1 MLSVHSVLQHLW
13 APKKIVMAAS
23 ILLVATWTMA
33 DSIAAEISEEL
44 LATYKPAQ
52 YTAPNGE
59 KIPNVKHN
67 SWTQTY
73 ARDDVYEWLFS
84 QKKQ

>member
-59 KIPNVKHN
+59 KISYRLMGPKEIV
-67 SWTQTY
+67 Q
-73 ARDDVYEWLFS
+73 D